1 MDYALL
7 ESWYREKIPNL
18 PILLSVLCSVL
29 LHVLLLTKD
38 LGQSAIPNETK
49 NPRQT
54 LKIEIQPQSTRSS
67 SHLSPQT
74 QDIGREVT
82 GEPTINEA
90 ISEQAPSQNDI
101 PVKRFKDNADTSSKA
116 PQRLDIIH
124 LDDITSDV
132 VKKLVEKEHEESSEP
147 SIFEKNKNLLGED
160 LPILPQLDRAL
171 KRKHFHVQ
179 KFSDGLIQIVL
190 PSGRTYCLREAEGFD
205 INSPSAI
212 PPVATNCP

>member
-1 MDYALL
+1 
-7 ESWYREKIPNL
+7 
-18 PILLSVLCSVL
+18 
-29 LHVLLLTKD
+29 VLLLTKD
-38 LGQSAIPNETK
+38 LSQSAIPNETK
-49 NPRQT
+49 SPRQT

-67 SHLSPQT
+67 PHLSPQT
-74 QDIGREVT
+74 HDIGREVT
-82 GEPTINEA
+82 GEPAINEA
-90 ISEQAPSQNDI
+90 ITEQVPTENDI

-116 PQRLDIIH
+116 PQRLDIVH

-132 VKKLVEKEHEESSEP
+132 IKKLVEKEREESPEP
-147 SIFEKNKNLLGED
+147 SIFDRNKNILGED
-160 LPILPQLDRAL
+160 LPILPKLDRAL
-171 KRKHFHVQ
+171 KRKHFYVQ